1 MPKKHLTILLILIR
15 FTAFSQ
21 EETETYLGSLSG
33 NWQNFYM
40 QTSNKGN
47 LKDWRT
53 LATGGFLKYHYELNN
68 FQFASALYTSIDTGI
83 QDLTIADAQ
92 TGKLSRYEEGLYD
105 RLDLDDPLVL
115 ILGELYGRYSKEGHQ
130 LTLGRM
136 KFASPMLNGQDGRMI
151 PTLFQ
156 GFHYSYKN
164 EKTQVQAAIF
174 NAVAPRST
182 GRFFQ
187 IGESIGTYPVG
198 RDNSGQEAQY
208 AGFID
213 SDFLL
218 VGNFN
223 QKIGK
228 NLKVEVWDYYIENVS
243 NSIYI
248 RPSLKISKNMDL
260 HTEFMH
266 QDRLNNGGNPVDSLS
281 YFQDASSNLFGLKL
295 SYSLQKRSSVSL
307 AYNRILSE
315 GKFLF
320 PREWGREFLF
330 SFQKRER
337 SEGSA
342 DNHAL
347 VAYFDKHF
355 SVFKNNVSV
364 HSILSA
370 GHHWKPSVLDPVTNK
385 YAMPDY
391 TQLNLDLFLS
401 FKKLRNLNMELLLV
415 NKIASGDI
423 PVNPNFYLNK
433 VDMFQVNFIVN
444 YTF

>member
-1 MPKKHLTILLILIR
+1 MLRKFLVLLIFIISYSS
-15 FTAFSQ
+15 FGQDSTK
-21 EETETYLGSLSG
+21 TYLGKISG
-33 NWQNFYM
+33 TWQNFYM
-40 QTSNKGN
+40 QTSNKGD

-53 LATGGFLKYHYELNN
+53 LATGGFLKYQYRLKNFEFVGALHTSLN
-68 FQFASALYTSIDTGI
+68 TGI

-115 ILGELYGRYSKEGHQ
+115 ILGELYASYSNNGHNIR
-130 LTLGRM
+130 LGRM

-156 GFHYSYKN
+156 GFHYAYKK
-164 EKTQVQAAIF
+164 ERTQVQAAIF

-182 GRFFQ
+182 GGFFQ

-208 AGFID
+208 AGYID

-218 VGNFN
+218 VANFN
-223 QKIGK
+223 QNINR
-228 NLKVEVWDYYIENVS
+228 NLKIEIWDYYIENVS
-243 NSIYI
+243 NSVYI
-248 RPSLKISKNMDL
+248 RPSIKLNEKFDL

-266 QDRLNNGGNPVDSLS
+266 QDRLNNGGNAVDSLS
-281 YFQDASSNLFGLKL
+281 FFQDASSNLFGLKL
-295 SYSLQKRSSVSL
+295 LYNIEKKSSVSL
-307 AYNRILSE
+307 AYNRILPE

-347 VAYFDKHF
+347 VAYYDRDF
-355 SVFKNNVSV
+355 SLFNRNLSV
-364 HSILSA
+364 HSIFSA
-370 GHHWKPSVLDPVTNK
+370 GHHWKPSVLDPVDNK

-391 TQLNLDLFLS
+391 TQLNLDLFFS
-401 FKKLRNLNMELLLV
+401 FPNLKRLNMELLLV
-415 NKIASGDI
+415 NKISSGDI
-423 PVNPNFYLNK
+423 PDNPNFYFNK
-433 VDMFQVNFIVN
+433 ADMFQVNFIMN
-444 YTF
+444 YSF